1 MFNFLKSKLLGRE
14 SVPDTDD
21 KDYDF
26 AKELVLAFGGKTNI
40 LGLDACIT
48 RLRIEVKDISRASQ
62 ERLKELGAS
71 GIFLFGNNLQAIFG
85 PRSASLKSDM
95 EEYLKITGAGT
106 GLGANP
112 VSNVRAISCASA
124 ELGSDTAGIDSDF
137 NVRATASE
145 AEILVKARHLIAAL
159 GGSDNLMQ
167 VSAFALTRI
176 RLRLRNENIVSV
188 AEVQAAGAQS
198 VARIGNGIWH
208 IIVGLNAEVYVAQ
221 IKRELEKTH

>member
-1 MFNFLKSKLLGRE
+1 MFNFLKSKVLGRE
-14 SVPDTDD
+14 SVPGTDD

-26 AKELVLAFGGKTNI
+26 AKELVSAFGGKTNI

-95 EEYLKITGAGT
+95 EEYLKITKIGT
-106 GLGANP
+106 DLGTNP
-112 VSNVRAISCASA
+112 VSNVRSTSCASA
-124 ELGSDTAGIDSDF
+124 ELGSDTAGIDSSF
-137 NVRATASE
+137 TVRETAPE
-145 AEILVKARHLIAAL
+145 AEILVKVKHLIAAL
-159 GGSDNLMQ
+159 GGNDNLMQ
-167 VSAFALTRI
+167 VSTFALTRI
-176 RLRLRNENIVSV
+176 RLELRNENIVSV
-188 AEVQAAGAQS
+188 AEVKAAGVQGL
-198 VARIGNGIWH
+198 VRIGNGIWH

-221 IKRELEKTH
+221 IKRELEKTY